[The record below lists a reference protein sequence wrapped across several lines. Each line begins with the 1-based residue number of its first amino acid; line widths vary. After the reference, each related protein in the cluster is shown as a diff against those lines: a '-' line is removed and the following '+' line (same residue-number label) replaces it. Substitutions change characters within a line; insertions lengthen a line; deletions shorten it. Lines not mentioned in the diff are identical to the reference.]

1 MKTPLRTRFISGLA
15 AGLVAGALAFAAPAA
30 ADYWS
35 DFEAAI
41 EAYATGRFGDAAQG
55 FGEFA
60 ARGDHRSQYWLGMM
74 YYEGKGVPRDPLR
87 AYMWLSLAA
96 ERGNRAAG
104 IGLDAVVRRL
114 SEDELGE
121 ARAMAADWRPGG

>member
-1 MKTPLRTRFISGLA
+1 MKNTLRTLVVS
-15 AGLVAGALAFAAPAA
+15 GLVAGTLSFAAPAA

-41 EAYATGRFGDAAQG
+41 EAYATGRFDDAAQG

-74 YYEGKGVPRDPLR
+74 YYEGKGVPRDHLR

-96 ERGNRAAG
+96 ERGNRGAG

-121 ARAMAADWRPGG
+121 ARAMAANWRPGG